1 MSNLRGHC
9 IRLYLC
15 TGIYILKKIRNF
27 TKTKIQNCETL
38 PKLNISIYSKFGQH
52 YRHDITMYDFI
63 HVIQFLIPIWSWI
76 SKMMLENVTFFHLFQ
91 LFVWILKNL
100 EKFLHIGKMFAKLCQ
115 NFTIFSIKSETMP
128 TTWCELNNNIQI
140 PAGLLFNFEIFWP
153 KVKVHKHQISPS

>member
-1 MSNLRGHC
+1 M
-9 IRLYLC
+9 
-15 TGIYILKKIRNF
+15 KKIRNF
-27 TKTKIQNCETL
+27 AKTKIQNCETL

-128 TTWCELNNNIQI
+128 TTWCELNNNI
-140 PAGLLFNFEIFWP
+140 
-153 KVKVHKHQISPS
+153 

>member
-1 MSNLRGHC
+1 MIQSHAESVKKILGALQNLPAIICKIG
-9 IRLYLC
+9 LDS
-15 TGIYILKKIRNF
+15 GIYILKKIRNF

-63 HVIQFLIPIWSWI
+63 HIIQFLIPIWSWI
-76 SKMMLENVTFFHLFQ
+76 SKMMLENVTFLHLFQ

-128 TTWCELNNNIQI
+128 TTWCELNNNI
-140 PAGLLFNFEIFWP
+140 
-153 KVKVHKHQISPS
+153 